1 MNTEKDEEN
10 WHLAQ
15 FGFVAGNIFKKGKI
29 WTAELWQEALAREK
43 NRDGHLDAKS
53 QGPERAR
60 IVRDHGAGQDMEEK
74 KPYSGQGDGKTQV
87 CLPPGQKELSCHVNT
102 TGICF
107 SNKILLQSH
116 VCICHVIYL
125 AYLLEK
131 RH

>member
-1 MNTEKDEEN
+1 M
-10 WHLAQ
+10 
-15 FGFVAGNIFKKGKI
+15 AGNIFKRGKI

-43 NRDGHLDAKS
+43 NRDGHLDATA
-53 QGPERAR
+53 QGPESAR
-60 IVRDHGAGQDMEEK
+60 TVRDHGAGQDMEEK
-74 KPYSGQGDGKTQV
+74 KLYSGQGNGKTQVCLPQV
-87 CLPPGQKELSCHVNT
+87 CLPPGQKELTSCYVNT

-116 VCICHVIYL
+116 VCICYVIYL